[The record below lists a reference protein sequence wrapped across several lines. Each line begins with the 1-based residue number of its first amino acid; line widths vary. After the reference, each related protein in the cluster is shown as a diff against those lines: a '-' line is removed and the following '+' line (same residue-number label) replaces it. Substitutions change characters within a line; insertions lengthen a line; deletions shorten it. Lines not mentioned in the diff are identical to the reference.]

1 MTGASAGVGGVGAG
15 RVSRK
20 VKPQAGQWIPEGSRP
35 AFKWNSREQR
45 LQRTVSSDADTEFPS
60 VKSRF
65 GNGMCL
71 RGPILGEILVE
82 GQGEKAGGGGQCL

>member
-1 MTGASAGVGGVGAG
+1 M
-15 RVSRK
+15 SRK

-65 GNGMCL
+65 WD
-71 RGPILGEILVE
+71 VSE
-82 GQGEKAGGGGQCL
+82 GTYFR